1 MVSKR
6 IWSLLLALTLA
17 VGLLTGCGAAPETT
31 EQDDDRPVLVVGV
44 DTYPPYAYIGSA
56 GTTTGIDVELAEEAF
71 DRMGYR
77 VEFRFIDWT
86 EKAELLA
93 NGDIDCVWCCFS
105 MNGRED
111 EYRWAGPYMTSR
123 QVVAVMP
130 DSDIT
135 TLTELADRTLAV
147 QASTK
152 PEELFL
158 HPDEYGLPQL
168 RQLFSLHNRDLIYPF
183 LSKGYVDA
191 IGSHETSIL
200 QYMADYG
207 VELRILDQ
215 PLLTVGLGAA
225 FDLHDERGLDGTL
238 NAVLTDMH
246 RDGTVE
252 AVISGYLP
260 DAASYLEVDGQ

>member
-6 IWSLLLALTLA
+6 VWSLLLALTLA
-17 VGLLTGCGAAPETT
+17 AGLLTGCGAAPETAQ
-31 EQDDDRPVLVVGV
+31 QDDDRPALVVGV
-44 DTYPPYAYIGSA
+44 DPFPPFAYIGSA
-56 GTTTGIDVELAEEAF
+56 GAPAGIDIDLATEAF

-77 VEFRFIDWT
+77 AEFRFIDWT
-86 EKAELLA
+86 AKAELLA
-93 NGDIDCVWCCFS
+93 DGDIDCLWCCFS
-105 MNGRED
+105 MNGRE
-111 EYRWAGPYMTSR
+111 ENYRWAGPYMRSR

-135 TLTELADRTLAV
+135 SLSELEGKTMAVHATTE
-147 QASTK
+147 
-152 PEELFL
+152 PEALFL

-168 RQLFSLHNRDLIYPF
+168 RELISLQNRELMYPF

-225 FDLHDERGLDGTL
+225 FDLHDERGLDATL
-238 NAVLTDMH
+238 NAVLTDMR